1 MAGNPQISVSTETT
15 TTMRMPFIVTVTGY
29 APGGKLV
36 PVQLYVDPR
45 ELRTTAAFLRT
56 CAEDGER
63 DGEVDRTMNLPG
75 LPE

>member
-1 MAGNPQISVSTETT
+1 MTSNCQISVSTETT
-15 TTMRMPFIVTVTGY
+15 TTMRLPFIVTVTGY
-29 APGGKLV
+29 AAAGKLV
-36 PVQLYVDPR
+36 PVQLYVNPD
-45 ELRTTAAFLRT
+45 ELLTAAAFLRT